1 MKKSLIT
8 INNENLRIRPS
19 AIESF
24 YSCPFSWGKTFLE
37 GASQGPNNSRA
48 SIGTAIHAGV
58 ENMWQ
63 DAIKSGKKD
72 PNLGAITDA
81 AMESWKLQKSEEG
94 VTFGAKENEESCV
107 SEIISGSTAFI
118 EDIVPF
124 TSIPTGVEEFFK
136 IDIADNPFISE
147 LGGTVDYINSDTIAD
162 VKTSKRKSGP
172 EGHSVQQSVYK
183 MLANANGHKIEH
195 NLIQQVVL
203 TKNPTG
209 NILQLEADI
218 PQAKWLINGMLD
230 VMDLIAKD
238 VAPIETILRPN
249 PKHIFC
255 SEKFCP
261 HHASCP
267 AVKGNLLQSAQVAV
281 KIAL

>member
-1 MKKSLIT
+1 MKKSLIQ
-8 INNENLRIRPS
+8 INNDALRIRPS

-37 GASQGPNNSRA
+37 GASQGANNSRA

-58 ENMWQ
+58 ENMWN

-72 PNLGAITDA
+72 ANIGAMTDA
-81 AMESWKLQKSEEG
+81 AMESWKEQKQEG
-94 VTFGAKENEESCV
+94 VEFGAKENEESCV
-107 SEIISGSTAFI
+107 SEIIKGTETFV

-124 TSIPTGVEEFFK
+124 TSIPTAVEEFYK
-136 IDIADNPFISE
+136 IDIAGNPFIKE
-147 LGGTVDYINSDTIAD
+147 LGGTIDYISDDTIAD

-172 EGHSVQQSVYK
+172 EGHTVQQSTYK
-183 MLANANGHKIEH
+183 MLANANGRNIEH

-209 NILQLEADI
+209 AILQLEADI
-218 PQAKWLINGMLD
+218 AQAKYLINGMLD
-230 VMDLIAKD
+230 VMDLLAKD

-255 SEKFCP
+255 SERFCP
-261 HHASCP
+261 HYKCCP
-267 AVKGNLLQSAQVAV
+267 AVRGNLAKVQQVPV
-281 KIAL
+281 KVKL